1 MKALKALVAV
11 MGILILAGIGL
22 VIYGVL
28 TQFGPG
34 GDEAS
39 SVAETAPVVAPPLDD
54 ATPGAGAIAPRM
66 EPAAA
71 QSFGDIVLAEPESTE
86 IADVSVSDRHI
97 ILRLTGGGLPDRIVV
112 LRAADGTRLG
122 TIRLNTDEGQ

>member
-1 MKALKALVAV
+1 
-11 MGILILAGIGL
+11 
-22 VIYGVL
+22 
-28 TQFGPG
+28 
-34 GDEAS
+34 
-39 SVAETAPVVAPPLDD
+39 
-54 ATPGAGAIAPRM
+54 M

-122 TIRLNTDEGQ
+122 TIRLDTDEGQ